1 MNYED
6 SKKIME
12 KVNKNSNIW
21 RPRTLVDR
29 AKKVLK
35 QVYIT
40 RHFCKQFDSDT
51 GSGIFSI
58 IVKNYLE

>member
-1 MNYED
+1 MDYED
-6 SKKIME
+6 SKKIMDNI
-12 KVNKNSNIW
+12 NKNPNIW
-21 RPRTLVDR
+21 RPRTLVFR

-35 QVYIT
+35 QVNIT
-40 RHFCKQFDSDT
+40 KYFCKKFDSDT